1 MSTTT
6 TKKKG
11 VHSLLAEIQKELKAP
26 KGQRN
31 TFGKYN
37 YRSAEDILEAVKPLS
52 SKRGLAVTISDEV
65 VEVGTRIYVRSTVKL
80 SSDSDCIES
89 VAFAREPED
98 KKGMDSAQIT
108 GATSSY
114 ARKYAMNGL
123 FAIDDTKDADATNV
137 GSDEAPQKKSAFP
150 VKRQAPAASPS
161 APADVPEENIMD
173 KAVGYIKQA
182 TDKPKAFDSIM
193 KKYESS
199 LTQGQITGLKKF
211 VR

>member
-65 VEVGTRIYVRSTVKL
+65 VEVGTRIYVKSTVKL

-137 GSDEAPQKKSAFP
+137 GSDEAPQKRSTTN
-150 VKRQAPAASPS
+150 VNRQAP

-182 TDKPKAFDSIM
+182 ADKHKAFDSIM

-199 LTQGQITGLKKF
+199 MTQGQITGLKKF